1 MFKWLKKVMISI
13 INAIKSLFVGNKQ
26 VISVTI
32 GNTQVYPNYGGDDPT
47 QWPSG
52 FDGKVRKIKSIEVA
66 YFSDSSAQTSDPS
79 ITAIGAIGSNN
90 GNARFC
96 CLYAVYDLYA
106 AYTNNLLEEDQW
118 MYCPV
123 DQSTLPDWLHVNGY
137 RIYADRREATP
148 SSQRTANI
156 SCVELPSPINSSTP
170 ATFQL
175 KSGVSISGKTVT
187 QLGNVPTLDYSEIT
201 SIKYYGTS
209 SPLRITDYNTSNDL
223 TVICTEKSGTYHY
236 TLSTGDSYTAPISS
250 WGANSNQSWATIES
264 GTCNV
269 TLAPYTGSAGGTR
282 TVTISVFPTSD
293 ATNRYEY
300 TITQGREYY
309 LVFASGSSSTK
320 TISCSTTYGT
330 IQVVSNHNGSAYS
343 VSATSSDSWLTI
355 GTISNNG
362 STYTIPFSCSAN
374 SNSTDRS
381 STITIT
387 QSGGL
392 SLTCTLTQ
400 EKNNTA
406 LDGVTIANSGQTETA
421 NWVIGT
427 IQETGGKKSLV
438 IVRKSD
444 WQYSGQSG
452 SVSYSGLMWSGNA
465 SPGESYNNLY
475 IANSSRVTSSYTGK
489 TYIGAY
495 VKSTSGTDLKNQAS
509 GDIYFV
515 TSFTE

>member
-13 INAIKSLFVGNKQ
+13 INAIQSLFVGDKEVQ
-26 VISVTI
+26 SVSI

-66 YFSDSSAQTSDPS
+66 YFSDSSAQTSDPT
-79 ITAIGAIGSNN
+79 ITSIGAIGSNN
-90 GNARFC
+90 GNAIFC

-106 AYTNNLLEEDQW
+106 AYTNNLLESDQW

-123 DQSTLPDWLHVNGY
+123 DQSTLPDWLHVDGY

-148 SSQRTANI
+148 SGQRTANI
-156 SCVELPSPINSSTP
+156 SCVELPAPATSSTP

-187 QLGNVPTLDYSEIT
+187 QLGNVPILDHSEIT
-201 SIKYYGTS
+201 SIKYFGTS
-209 SPLRITDYNTSNDL
+209 SPLRITDYNTSDNL
-223 TVICTEKSGTYHY
+223 TVVCTDKVGTYHY
-236 TLSTGDSYTAPISS
+236 TLSTGDPYTAPISS

-269 TLAPYTGSAGGTR
+269 ILAPYTGAAGGSR

-293 ATNRYEY
+293 ATNQYAY
-300 TITQGREYY
+300 TITQGMEYY

-320 TISCSTTYGT
+320 TISYSTTTGT
-330 IQVVSNHNGSAYS
+330 IQVVSSHNGSAYS
-343 VSATSSDSWLTI
+343 VSATSSGSWLSI
-355 GTISNNG
+355 GTIYNSG

-374 SNSTDRS
+374 SSSSDRS

-392 SLTCTLTQ
+392 SLTCTVTQ
-400 EKNNTA
+400 EQNNTA
-406 LDGVTIANSGQTETA
+406 LEGVTVAPSGQTETA

-452 SVSYSGLMWSGNA
+452 NVSYSGLMWSGNT
-465 SPGESYNNLY
+465 SGESYSNLY
-475 IANSSRVTSSYTGK
+475 IANNSRVTSSYTGK
-489 TYIGAY
+489 SYIGAY
-495 VKSTSGTDLKNQAS
+495 VKSTSGTDLKNQTN
-509 GDIYFV
+509 GDIYYV